1 MKKERVKLNDGHY
14 TEIIDRIYIQMDN
27 IDFHLLKH
35 PAVENN
41 KELKKL
47 LEKSLTILYKAYQ
60 QAALE
65 SIKINKRNKK

>member
-1 MKKERVKLNDGHY
+1 
-14 TEIIDRIYIQMDN
+14 MDN